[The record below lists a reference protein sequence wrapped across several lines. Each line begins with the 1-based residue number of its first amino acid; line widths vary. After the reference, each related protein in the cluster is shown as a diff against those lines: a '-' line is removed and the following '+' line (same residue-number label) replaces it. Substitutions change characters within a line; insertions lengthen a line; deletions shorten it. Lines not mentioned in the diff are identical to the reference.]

1 MTDLTPDRL
10 QELRRIAEAATP
22 GPLTMHLCD
31 GARYAAFVDAPHLG
45 PDAPEL
51 AVFLTERDA
60 RFFAEFDRDTVL
72 AMLDEIERL
81 RRERE
86 EDDDKWTRYE
96 ELYVQA
102 RGQIVDLQLEIERL
116 RRERKVLAEA
126 LKAVRQHNKH
136 VHTCDHCECAL
147 CPEGTGL
154 SYGAYRALGEAMDL
168 LDGEKGGGDDGR

>member
-1 MTDLTPDRL
+1 MTSDRL
-10 QELRRIAEAATP
+10 KELRRIAEAATP

-31 GARYAAFVDAPHLG
+31 DDRYAAFVDAPHLG

-51 AVFLTERDA
+51 AVFLIERDA

-72 AMLDEIERL
+72 ALLDEIERL

-86 EDDDKWTRYE
+86 
-96 ELYVQA
+96 VM
-102 RGQIVDLQLEIERL
+102 
-116 RRERKVLAEA
+116 AEV
-126 LKAVRQHNKH
+126 LKAVHERDKH

-154 SYGAYRALGEAMDL
+154 SYKAYIAQWIYSKGAI
-168 LDGEKGGGDDGR
+168 

>member
-31 GARYAAFVDAPHLG
+31 DARYAAFVDAPHLG

-86 EDDDKWTRYE
+86 VME
-96 ELYVQA
+96 EV
-102 RGQIVDLQLEIERL
+102 
-116 RRERKVLAEA
+116 
-126 LKAVRQHNKH
+126 LKAVHERDRHI
-136 VHTCDHCECAL
+136 HTCDHCECAT
-147 CPEGTGL
+147 CPEGTEL
-154 SYGAYRALGEAMDL
+154 SYKAYIAQWIYSKGSVGA
-168 LDGEKGGGDDGR
+168 

>member
-1 MTDLTPDRL
+1 MTMAELTRERL

-31 GARYAAFVDAPHLG
+31 DARYAAFVDAPHLG

-51 AVFLTERDA
+51 AVFLIERDA

-72 AMLDEIERL
+72 ALLDEIERL

-86 EDDDKWTRYE
+86 
-96 ELYVQA
+96 VM
-102 RGQIVDLQLEIERL
+102 
-116 RRERKVLAEA
+116 AEV
-126 LKAVRQHNKH
+126 LKAVHERDKH